1 MKKRFIIIII
11 AAALILFVPIPSG
24 QYNDGGTKEYTALT
38 YKIVK
43 WHSLSG
49 AEGEYYIKTR
59 VYPFPLNFR
68 SIDALWERE
77 AKNFNSAS
85 DDYTE
90 ELIAIVSDNVM
101 IYYASENGIQ
111 SKEMFLP
118 CTPKDVFSAWKTKNG
133 IGDEVEL
140 IKTEI
145 KDNSVTES
153 SEVNGSNVV
162 THTMGDYF
170 ILNITVSK
178 NLESYYSSQGEELLL
193 ESLKKTMTGYNGIEF
208 DEYHLYLE

>member
-11 AAALILFVPIPSG
+11 ATALILFVPIPSG
-24 QYNDGGTKEYTALT
+24 QYKDGGTKEYTALT

-43 WHSLSG
+43 WHRLSG
-49 AEGEYYIKTR
+49 AESEYYIKTR

-68 SIDALWERE
+68 SVDALWESE
-77 AKNFNSAS
+77 VKNFDAAS
-85 DDYTE
+85 DFSTE
-90 ELIAIVSDNVM
+90 ELITIASDNVM
-101 IYYASENGIQ
+101 IYYASENGI
-111 SKEMFLP
+111 ENEEIFLP

-153 SEVNGSNVV
+153 SEKGGSQVIH
-162 THTMGDYF
+162 HTVGDYF

-178 NLESYYSSQGEELLL
+178 NLENYYSSHGEKLLC
-193 ESLKKTMTGYNGIEF
+193 ESLKKTMTGYNSIVF

>member
-11 AAALILFVPIPSG
+11 AVALILFVPIPTG
-24 QYNDGGTKEYTALT
+24 RYNDGGTKEYTALT

-77 AKNFNSAS
+77 AANTAS
-85 DDYTE
+85 EDYYTE
-90 ELIAIVSDNVM
+90 DLTAVVEDYVTV
-101 IYYASENGIQ
+101 YYSAENGIE
-111 SKEMFLP
+111 SEEIFLP
-118 CTPKDVFSAWKTKNG
+118 HTPEDLFSAWKAKNG
-133 IGDEVEL
+133 IGDEVKL

-145 KDNSVTES
+145 KDNSTTES
-153 SEVNGSNVV
+153 SEIGGSQVI
-162 THTMGDYF
+162 THTVGDYF

-178 NLESYYSSQGEELLL
+178 TIENYYSAYGEDLLK
-193 ESLKKTMTGYNGIEF
+193 ESLKKTMTGYTDIRY
-208 DEYHLYLE
+208 DEYYLYLE

>member
-11 AAALILFVPIPSG
+11 AAALILFVPVPTG

-43 WHSLSG
+43 WHRLSG
-49 AEGEYYIKTR
+49 AEGEYYIKTSI
-59 VYPFPLNFR
+59 YPFPLNFR
-68 SIDALWERE
+68 SVDALWERE
-77 AKNFNSAS
+77 AKNLNAAS
-85 DDYTE
+85 DVSTE
-90 ELIAIVSDNVM
+90 ELIAVLEDNVTV
-101 IYYASENGIQ
+101 YYVAENGIE
-111 SKEMFLP
+111 SEEIFLP
-118 CTPKDVFSAWKTKNG
+118 CTPKDVFSAWKAKNG

-153 SEVNGSNVV
+153 SGEDGSQVI
-162 THTMGDYF
+162 THTVGDYF

-178 NLESYYSSQGEELLL
+178 NLENYYPSRGEDLLA

-208 DEYHLYLE
+208 DEYYLYLE

>member
-11 AAALILFVPIPSG
+11 AAVLILVVPVPTG
-24 QYNDGGTKEYTALT
+24 QYKDGGTKEYTAIT

-43 WHSLSG
+43 WHRLSG

-68 SIDALWERE
+68 SVDALWERE
-77 AKNFNSAS
+77 EKNFDAAS
-85 DDYTE
+85 DFSTE
-90 ELIAIVSDNVM
+90 ELIAIASDNVM
-101 IYYASENGIQ
+101 IYYASENGIE
-111 SKEMFLP
+111 SEEMFLP

-153 SEVNGSNVV
+153 SEEGGSQVI
-162 THTMGDYF
+162 THTVGDYF

-178 NLESYYSSQGEELLL
+178 SLEHYYPSHGEEMLC
-193 ESLKKTMTGYNGIEF
+193 ESLKKTMTGYNSIEF

>member
-11 AAALILFVPIPSG
+11 AAALILFVPVPTG
-24 QYNDGGTKEYTALT
+24 RYKDGGTKEYTALT

-43 WHSLSG
+43 WHRLSD

-68 SIDALWERE
+68 SVDALWERE
-77 AKNFNSAS
+77 EKNFNDAS
-85 DDYTE
+85 NFSTE
-90 ELIAIVSDNVM
+90 ELIAIETDNVM
-101 IYYASENGIQ
+101 IYYASENGIE
-111 SKEMFLP
+111 SEEIFLT
-118 CTPKDVFSAWKTKNG
+118 CTSKDVFSAWKAKNG

-153 SEVNGSNVV
+153 SEKDGSKVI
-162 THTMGDYF
+162 THTIGDYF

-178 NLESYYSSQGEELLL
+178 NLESYYPSRGEELLC
-193 ESLKKTMTGYNGIEF
+193 ESLKKTMTGYQSIEF
-208 DEYHLYLE
+208 DEYYLYLE